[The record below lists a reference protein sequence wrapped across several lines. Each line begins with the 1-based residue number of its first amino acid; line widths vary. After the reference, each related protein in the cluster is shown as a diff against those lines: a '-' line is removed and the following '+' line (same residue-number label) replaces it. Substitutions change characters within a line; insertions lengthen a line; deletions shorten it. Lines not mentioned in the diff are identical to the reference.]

1 MVRLSAAVAVLFV
14 LYFPL
19 AAWVDHSYVNLV
31 PKGKIVV
38 QLVKPFET
46 HVYAN
51 ISYQEVLK
59 RLAQWA
65 DDEKADPQQSPI
77 MIYEDGVPLGP
88 GHSTFGAIS
97 KEGAGRFAHWRM
109 GVVFSA
115 SDNSDP
121 NTNGRNYWA
130 VLPDEHAGHHN

>member
-1 MVRLSAAVAVLFV
+1 MIRLSAAVAGLFV

-46 HVYAN
+46 YDYAN
-51 ISYQEVLK
+51 ISHQEILK

-65 DDEKADPQQSPI
+65 DDEKANPQLSPI
-77 MIYEDGVPLGP
+77 VIYEDLKQLGP
-88 GHSTFGAIS
+88 GHSAYTAIA
-97 KEGAGRFAHWRM
+97 KQGAGRFAHWRM

-115 SDNSDP
+115 SDNSNP

-130 VLPDEHAGHHN
+130 VLPEEHGSARQ

>member
-1 MVRLSAAVAVLFV
+1 MVRFSAAVTVLFV

-19 AAWVDHSYVNLV
+19 AVWVDHSYVNLV

-46 HVYAN
+46 HDYAN
-51 ISYQEVLK
+51 ISQQEILK

-77 MIYEDGVPLGP
+77 VIYEDRTQLGP
-88 GHSTFGAIS
+88 GHSAFTAIA
-97 KEGAGRFAHWRM
+97 KQGAGRFAHWRK

-130 VLPDEHAGHHN
+130 VLPEEHDGAH